1 MHFFHSK
8 QHGLLQRTS
17 LSEHKLVDGRFDQ
30 EALSVLRNP
39 PRTEPE
45 MDYYSTYVDQTMR
58 TLFRT
63 IDWTH
68 MHHEQT

>member
-1 MHFFHSK
+1 M
-8 QHGLLQRTS
+8 
-17 LSEHKLVDGRFDQ
+17 
-30 EALSVLRNP
+30 LRNP